1 MTDDRANVTQLL
13 VRYQAGDRD
22 ALGRLFPVVYDELR
36 RIAAGYMK
44 RENPGHTL
52 QATALVNEA
61 YFRLVDQKSVEWQNR
76 AHFFGVAAQ
85 IMRRILCDHARARRA
100 DKRGGNAPRLALDE
114 ALGLAGAGGTPDL
127 ADLDEALQKLAALS
141 ERQAKVVE
149 MRFFAGL
156 SVEEAAEALGSSPAT
171 VKRDWTFAK
180 AWLAKELTEG
190 GGDPAGSPAPRG
202 GAGDP

>member
-1 MTDDRANVTQLL
+1 MTDDRATVTKLL
-13 VRYQAGDRD
+13 VRYQKGDGD
-22 ALGRLFPVVYDELR
+22 ALSALFPIVYDELR
-36 RIAAGYMK
+36 RIAATYMR

-61 YFRLVDQKSVEWQNR
+61 YFRLVDQKAVVWQNR
-76 AHFFGVAAQ
+76 AHFYGVAAQ

-100 DKRGGNAPRLALDE
+100 EKRGGAAARLSLDE
-114 ALGLAGAGGTPDL
+114 ALGVDSGAAPDL
-127 ADLDEALQKLAALS
+127 VDLDEALQKLAAIN

-180 AWLAKELTEG
+180 AWLAKEI
-190 GGDPAGSPAPRG
+190 GGDAHESDA
-202 GAGDP
+202 

>member
-1 MTDDRANVTQLL
+1 MTDDRENVTQLL
-13 VRYQAGDRD
+13 VRYQAGDHD
-22 ALGRLFPVVYDELR
+22 ALGQLFPVVYDELR

-61 YFRLVDQKSVEWQNR
+61 YFRLVDQKAVEWQNR

-100 DKRGGNAPRLALDE
+100 DKRGGNAPKLSLDE
-114 ALGLAGAGGTPDL
+114 ALGLSSGGTPDL
-127 ADLDEALQKLAALS
+127 VELDDALKKLAALS

-156 SVEEAAEALGSSPAT
+156 SVEEAAEALGASPAT

-180 AWLAKELTEG
+180 AWLAKELS
-190 GGDPAGSPAPRG
+190 GGD
-202 GAGDP
+202 GDS

>member
-1 MTDDRANVTQLL
+1 MTDDRATVTQLL
-13 VRYQAGDRD
+13 ARHQQGDRD
-22 ALGRLFPVVYDELR
+22 ALGELLPIVYGELR

-61 YFRLVDQKSVEWQNR
+61 YFRLVDQRNVVWQNR

-100 DKRGGNAPRLALDE
+100 EKRGGDAVRLTLDDALQ
-114 ALGLAGAGGTPDL
+114 LGGEGGAGGIGGAEAGAPDL
-127 ADLDEALQKLAALS
+127 VELDDALKKLAGIN

-156 SVEEAAEALGSSPAT
+156 SVEEVAEALGASPAT
-171 VKRDWTFAK
+171 VKRDWTFAR
-180 AWLAKELTEG
+180 AWLAKEMQ
-190 GGDPAGSPAPRG
+190 PP
-202 GAGDP
+202 

>member
-1 MTDDRANVTQLL
+1 MTEDQATVTQLL
-13 VRYQAGDRD
+13 VKYQQGDAQ
-22 ALGRLFPVVYDELR
+22 ALSKLFPIVYDELR
-36 RIAAGYMK
+36 RIAGGYMK

-61 YFRLVDQKSVEWQNR
+61 YFRLVDQKAVEWQNR

-100 DKRGGNAPRLALDE
+100 EKRGGGAARLSLDE
-114 ALGLAGAGGTPDL
+114 AIMPLQDDVNGSPLDL
-127 ADLDEALQKLAALS
+127 VDLDDALQKLAAIN

-156 SVEEAAEALGSSPAT
+156 SVEEAAEALGASPAT

-180 AWLAKELTEG
+180 AWLAKEITGADG
-190 GGDPAGSPAPRG
+190 GHEA
-202 GAGDP
+202 